1 MTTTA
6 AAVTPSTIHR
16 PHHPRRRHR
25 LAALALAAAG
35 LGAGLITS
43 APASAEI
50 GPQATTTWGVYGL
63 DTTTETDAIASQV
76 FAIEQIGN
84 RIYVGGK
91 FLEARPDANGTP
103 VAQPYLAAFDA
114 TTGALIPSFNPQIES
129 PVYALQA
136 SPDGTRLFVAGEFR
150 SINGNTNAQ
159 GLAALDPV
167 TGAVDTTWQAKVSNA
182 SGARPFVK
190 GMTISGDQLY
200 LAGRFDR
207 VGGGRQPLHTTEK
220 VARVSLATGNVDT
233 SLATDVDGGAVW
245 GVAVAPDGSKIY
257 LAGYHDAV
265 DGNTAGADYAV
276 LDAATGRFIPS
287 LSVHPNNSGTLARRY
302 GQDVVA
308 VNGLV
313 FWGGSEHVLRVYR
326 ASDGALLHSHSTDRG
341 GDFQDLEVVG
351 DRVYGTC
358 HCYTNHFADYDYWVT
373 RNSNPVGV
381 LKTPIKYVAAYSAL
395 TGDYIKDFRLDAS
408 ATSAGVWAVHGGAD
422 GCLWVGGDLSRV
434 TTLDGRDRAAGGFAK
449 FCDQNA
455 ADATAPNQPGNLVQT
470 RAESRKIVVRFDAA
484 TDNKGVTAYEVSRD
498 GQVLATVAATTASRY
513 WYTDSG
519 LTAAT
524 NYTYTVVALD
534 AAGNRSTEA
543 TLLAGT
549 LGAPVAPV
557 ISA

>member
-1 MTTTA
+1 MSTA
-6 AAVTPSTIHR
+6 AAVPTRR
-16 PHHPRRRHR
+16 PPRRRPR

-35 LGAGLITS
+35 LGSGVMAA

-63 DTTTETDAIASQV
+63 DTSTETDAIATQV

-114 TTGALIPSFNPQIES
+114 TSGAFIPEFNPQIES
-129 PVYALQA
+129 AVYALQA
-136 SPDGTRLFVAGEFR
+136 SPDGGRLFVAGEFR
-150 SINGNTNAQ
+150 SVNGDRNAQ

-167 TGAVDTTWQAKVSNA
+167 TGAVDTSWQAKVSNA

-190 GMTISGDQLY
+190 SLTVSGDQLY
-200 LAGRFDR
+200 LSGRFDR
-207 VGGGRQPLHTTEK
+207 VGGGRQAIHTTEK
-220 VARVSLATGNVDT
+220 VARVSLDSGAVDT
-233 SLATDVDGGAVW
+233 SLSTDIDGGAVW

-287 LSVHPNNSGTLARRY
+287 LSVHPNNSGTVSRRY

-326 ASDGALLHSHSTDRG
+326 ASDGALLHSHSADRG

-395 TGDYIKDFRLDAS
+395 TGDYINGFLLDAS
-408 ATSAGVWAVHGGAD
+408 ATSAGVWAVHGGTD

-434 TTLDGRDRAAGGFAK
+434 TALDGRDRAAGGFAK
-449 FCDQNA
+449 FCDQDA
-455 ADATAPNQPGNLVQT
+455 VDATAPNQPGNLAQT
-470 RAESRKIVVRFDAA
+470 RAENRKIVIRFEAA
-484 TDNKGVTAYEVSRD
+484 TDNRGVTAYEVSRD
-498 GQVLATVAATTASRY
+498 GQVIASVAATTARRY

-534 AAGNRSTEA
+534 AAGNRSTPA

-549 LGAPVAPV
+549 LGAPVPPV
-557 ISA
+557 IST